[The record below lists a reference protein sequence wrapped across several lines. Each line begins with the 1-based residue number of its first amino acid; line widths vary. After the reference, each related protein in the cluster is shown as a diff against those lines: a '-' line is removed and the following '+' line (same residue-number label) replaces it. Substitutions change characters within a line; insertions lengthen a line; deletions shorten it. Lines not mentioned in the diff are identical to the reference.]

1 MSRNRNKDHL
11 MSGKLDGKVA
21 VVTGGST
28 GIGLAIAKEF
38 VAQGAHVFITGRRA
52 AELDKAATEI
62 GRNVTAVQG
71 DVAKLEDIDRLYATV
86 AKEKGRIDVLVA
98 NAGILEN
105 APTAD
110 ATPDHFDRVFA
121 VNVRGAYFTIQKALK
136 LLQDG
141 GSIVVTA
148 SVVQYKGFP
157 GAGIYSATKA
167 AVRSLVRTWAA
178 EFKSRGIRVNAVSPG
193 PIETPMFESFA
204 SNPEDLDAHKK
215 AFAAQVPLGRLG
227 RPEEIAKAALF
238 LASSDS
244 NYTTGFDLLADGGIS
259 QI

>member
-1 MSRNRNKDHL
+1 
-11 MSGKLDGKVA
+11 MSGKLEGKIA

-38 VAQGAHVFITGRRA
+38 VAEGAYVFITGRRA
-52 AELDKAATEI
+52 AELDKAAKEI
-62 GRNVTAVQG
+62 GRNVTPVQS
-71 DVAKLEDIDRLYATV
+71 DVAKLEDLDRLYATV

-98 NAGILEN
+98 NAGILES

-110 ATPDHFDRVFA
+110 ATADHFDRVFA
-121 VNVRGAYFTIQKALK
+121 VNVRGAYFTVQKALK

-157 GAGIYSATKA
+157 GTGVYSATKG

-178 EFKSRGIRVNAVSPG
+178 EFKDRGIRVNAVSPG
-193 PIETPMFESFA
+193 PIETAMFESLA
-204 SNPEDLDAHKK
+204 PDPQNLDAHRK
-215 AFAAQVPLGRLG
+215 ALSAQVPLGRLG
-227 RPEEIAKAALF
+227 RPEEMAKAVLF

-244 NYTTGFDLLADGGIS
+244 SYTTGFDLLADGGMS